1 MSYSNVLNPNLISI
15 IVSHQAIE
23 NFALT
28 VKEIA
33 QMLQSFGTELAETEL
48 PEDMY
53 SIERILAL
61 RTEKYFQLKVWLI
74 RSTAR
79 WDFWGLTVCWFDTHS
94 SIPPMH
100 LYVVAD
106 KIEHSVTVSVC

>member
-1 MSYSNVLNPNLISI
+1 MAI

-23 NFALT
+23 SFALT

-48 PEDMY
+48 PDDMY

-61 RTEKYFQLKVWLI
+61 RTEKYYQLKVCLSSCSAACFQPLFAQRGGIAEVWLP
-74 RSTAR
+74 
-79 WDFWGLTVCWFDTHS
+79 VCW
-94 SIPPMH
+94 IPTPPSFPC
-100 LYVVAD
+100 AC
-106 KIEHSVTVSVC
+106 TC